1 MSEQNPLQDLKK
13 QVSSLNARVSV
24 LEKLMNV
31 EPAKLQS
38 APTKTLASQKKTS
51 GATEKSSFEEAMGF
65 TWFSRVGIVALV
77 LGMVFF
83 LKYAFDNDLINHFT
97 RIMIGIVMG
106 VGLMFAGEL
115 TAKNEKYKQWAKKLV
130 GGGFAIAYFSVFASY
145 NFVEYREAIGITL
158 SQDIILLSIITIA
171 GTILGLKDDSKTFV
185 SFAFFL
191 GYLNAFLGIQG
202 QSQILPII
210 YCLFLT
216 VLLIVVSVYKQW
228 HTLGIGGVLATY
240 LLFAIWFSETN
251 PSLLMSAIFLC
262 SYYVAFIIQSF
273 SFKENSKNAVTVSV
287 LNSAC
292 FYVIFYGLLNQFNF
306 NQFHGLFA
314 WIMTLISFSLYV
326 LARYLGKDL
335 LRFAFLA
342 SSILF
347 LTQSIHLNLD
357 NQWMTIGWALEA
369 VFLGYIGILLDIKLL
384 RVASYVVAFFAASKA
399 FFADLNLFEGYQK
412 LEAILI
418 PAISFYSFG
427 IHVAGKK
434 FFKSEKDFLDE
445 NLLLNLYN
453 FYPIALIAG
462 LLAQELEAFYV
473 SVGWAVLALAITS
486 IGFVLKQKSLRLP
499 GLLLFAL
506 TILKV
511 FAYDTSNLST
521 LYRMI
526 SFLVLGVI
534 LLLVSFVY
542 NKYKDKLK
550 DIL

>member
-1 MSEQNPLQDLKK
+1 MSDQNPLQDLKR

-24 LEKLMNV
+24 LERLMNV
-31 EPAKLQS
+31 EPAKQQN
-38 APTKTLASQKKTS
+38 APTKILASQKKPS
-51 GATEKSSFEEAMGF
+51 ISTEKSSFEEAMGF

-97 RIMIGIVMG
+97 RIMIGIIMG

-115 TAKNEKYKQWAKKLV
+115 TAKNVKYRQWAKKLV
-130 GGGFAIAYFSVFASY
+130 GGGFAITYFSAFAAY
-145 NFVEYREAIGITL
+145 NFLEYREAIGITL

-216 VLLIVVSVYKQW
+216 VLLITVSVYKQW
-228 HTLGIGGVLATY
+228 HTLGIGGIVATY
-240 LLFAIWFSETN
+240 LLFAAWFSETN
-251 PSLLMSAIFLC
+251 PSFLMSAIFLC
-262 SYYVAFIIQSF
+262 SYYIAFTIQSF
-273 SFKENSKNAVTVSV
+273 LFKENSENAVIVSV
-287 LNSAC
+287 LNSVC
-292 FYVIFYGLLNQFNF
+292 FYGISYGLLNQFNF
-306 NQFHGLFA
+306 NQFHGLFV
-314 WIMTLISFSLYV
+314 WIITLISFSLYV
-326 LARYLGKDL
+326 LARHLGKDL

-357 NQWMTIGWALEA
+357 NQWMTVGWALEA
-369 VFLGYIGILLDIKLL
+369 AFLGYVGTLLDIKLL
-384 RVASYVVAFFAASKA
+384 RVASYVVALLAATKA
-399 FFADLNLFEGYQK
+399 FFVDLNVLEGYQRM
-412 LEAILI
+412 EAILI
-418 PAISFYSFG
+418 PTIFFYAFG
-427 IHVAGKK
+427 FYVAVKK
-434 FFKSEKDFLDE
+434 FSNSEESFLLD
-445 NLLLNLYN
+445 LYN
-453 FYPIALIAG
+453 FYPTVLMAG

-486 IGFVLKQKSLRLP
+486 IGFILKQKSLRLP
-499 GLLLFAL
+499 GILLFAL